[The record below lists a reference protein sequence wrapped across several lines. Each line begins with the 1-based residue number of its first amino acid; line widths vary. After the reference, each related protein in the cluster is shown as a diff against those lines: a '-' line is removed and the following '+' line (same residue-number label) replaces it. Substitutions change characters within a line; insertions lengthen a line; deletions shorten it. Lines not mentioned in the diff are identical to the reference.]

1 MAYGDVNKWKPGQKN
16 NPGWYKHPS
25 TGERTYWT
33 GSKWQFK
40 DPKGNVNLKGAA
52 GMRAG
57 QVARATQ
64 SMVKKTAERLG
75 LGSQPGNN
83 NTVEGRTEKE
93 KANITKNDKDRRT
106 MSPSQFFGT
115 NQYGAKRNSEP
126 DKGGDKGGDKQPPA
140 PQLSARQK
148 ELQSI
153 NKDKSLSSM
162 DKWVKANR
170 KMIESVGTK
179 RQREM
184 LADYKKRQTKTKSK
198 ADGKVGDFSSKRTGN
213 IA

>member
-1 MAYGDVNKWKPGQKN
+1 MATGKKWNRSGKNKPD
-16 NPGWYKHPS
+16 WYTHPT
-25 TGERTYWT
+25 TGKLTYWT
-33 GSKWQFK
+33 GTKWSFK
-40 DPKGNVNLKGAA
+40 GPNKINLVGAA
-52 GMRAG
+52 EMRAG
-57 QVARATQ
+57 QARRAVARGAK
-64 SMVKKTAERLG
+64 SLLERFAG
-75 LGSQPGNN
+75 TDDKPEEKVTGSN
-83 NTVEGRTEKE
+83 KE
-93 KANITKNDKDRRT
+93 RQAQIDKNDKDRRN

-115 NQYGAKRNSEP
+115 NQYGDKRNSEP
-126 DKGGDKGGDKQPPA
+126 DKGDKGGDKTPPA
-140 PQLSARQK
+140 PQLSARQQ
-148 ELQSI
+148 EVQSI
-153 NKDKSLSSM
+153 RKDKSLSSM

>member
-1 MAYGDVNKWKPGQKN
+1 MAKNKWNRNGKN
-16 NPGWYKHPS
+16 KPGWYTHPT
-25 TGERTYWT
+25 TGKQTYWT
-33 GSKWQFK
+33 GSKWTFK
-40 DPKGNVNLKGAA
+40 GPNKLNLVGAA
-52 GMRAG
+52 QMRAG
-57 QVARATQ
+57 QLARSTRQ
-64 SMVKKTAERLG
+64 LLG
-75 LGSQPGNN
+75 VGNRPGNN
-83 NTVEGRTEKE
+83 NLKLSAEEQKQADKNQKDKE
-93 KANITKNDKDRRT
+93 KMT
-106 MSPSQFFGT
+106 PSQFFGT

-126 DKGGDKGGDKQPPA
+126 DKGDKGDKGGDKQPPA

-184 LADYKKRQTKTKSK
+184 LADYKKRQAKTKSK
-198 ADGKVGDFSSKRTGN
+198 ADGMVGDFSSKRTGN